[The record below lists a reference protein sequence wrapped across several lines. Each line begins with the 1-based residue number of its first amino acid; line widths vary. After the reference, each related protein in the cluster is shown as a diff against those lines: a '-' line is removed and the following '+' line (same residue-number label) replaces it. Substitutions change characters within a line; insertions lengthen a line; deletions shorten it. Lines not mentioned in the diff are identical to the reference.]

1 MKTETKHTPG
11 LWESSCAPFDMAV
24 TVTAKGKQMDILGA
38 RGELNDE
45 AEANI
50 KLAAAAPELLEALL
64 NLVADWE
71 RVHGA
76 IPSDHEAKAA
86 IAKATTEPSVTP
98 STEQESIASIILSNL
113 FDNDPAYRTDCMECA
128 LEIIEFSNSK
138 PLNA

>member
-11 LWESSCAPFDMAV
+11 PWESSCAPFDMAV

-38 RGELNDE
+38 RGTLNDE

-50 KLAAAAPELLEALL
+50 KLAAAAPELLGALM

-71 RVHGA
+71 RAHGA

-86 IAKATTEPSVTP
+86 IAKATTEPSTK
-98 STEQESIASIILSNL
+98 QESIAFIILNNL
-113 FDNDPAYRTDCMECA
+113 FDNDPAYRADCMECA
-128 LEIIEFSNSK
+128 LEIIEFSSNNK
-138 PLNA
+138 Q